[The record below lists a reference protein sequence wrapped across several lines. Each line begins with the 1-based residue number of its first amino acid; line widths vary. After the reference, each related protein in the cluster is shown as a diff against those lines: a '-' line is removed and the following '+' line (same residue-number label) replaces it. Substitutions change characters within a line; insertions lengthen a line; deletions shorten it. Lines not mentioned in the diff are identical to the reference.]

1 MFHGSLVAL
10 VTPMRL
16 SGEIDYSALEKLI
29 EWHLQ
34 NGTDGLVIL
43 GTTGEAPTIEFEE
56 REKIMKESKP
66 VFSTADAELI
76 RDLILFTLK
85 TQDDFAVPNEKKKQL
100 EALFHRLGRF
110 KKSS

>member
-1 MFHGSLVAL
+1 MWVGGHIISSPCVGVC
-10 VTPMRL
+10 T
-16 SGEIDYSALEKLI
+16 LENEVCIGCFRTSKQI
-29 EWHLQ
+29 SEWAFY
-34 NGTDGLVIL
+34 ND
-43 GTTGEAPTIEFEE
+43 EE

-85 TQDDFAVPNEKKKQL
+85 TQDDFAIPSDKKKQL

-110 KKSS
+110 KKSSWHFL